1 MKQFRK
7 MTCLLLALLLC
18 FSMTSALAED
28 TAKIANGDVTLTIYI
43 AMRSGATQVY
53 TDYSQHPVVQQLE
66 EKTGLNLEF
75 IHPTADEKT
84 FFNVTVASNEWPDL
98 WVTNSF
104 SSYPGGVEGA
114 MEDGVLLNINSL
126 VEESAPNFTKLVNE
140 YGVMSDFISDT
151 GAIVTFGQVMNC
163 DYTTDKAFLGFI
175 AREDVMKENNIAS
188 PETYAQW
195 EEMLKGFQAA
205 GFETPLVI
213 PFADGNLSKY
223 SNLAAGFGV
232 THDGFFIQG
241 EKVVFSPILEGY
253 RDYLRLLKDW
263 YDKGYYTSDSFGYN
277 VNDAKAAIQEGKAAV
292 AYSHAAHTTTVN
304 SVGSALDE
312 SFSVTGLKNPRQNEG
327 DILYLVYR
335 NPRTSTGPSWFVSAT
350 TKYPEECVRFV
361 DYLYTEEAQLLTA
374 WGYCDE
380 NTPTYEI
387 VDGMRMFTEFMSKN
401 PDGLDFQIM
410 KDRYILAPF
419 QTIYAEET
427 EVQQYNY
434 PEKLQ
439 AIEHFGYNVVVKG
452 LFPAKATMTVD
463 ESSEYARIMSQIET
477 YTDEMMQKFI
487 TGAADLDA
495 DWDTYVKQVE
505 ALNIARACQIKQ
517 ESLERYNAR

>member
-263 YDKGYYTSDSFGYN
+263 YDKGYYTSDSFG
-277 VNDAKAAIQEGKAAV
+277 
-292 AYSHAAHTTTVN
+292 
-304 SVGSALDE
+304 
-312 SFSVTGLKNPRQNEG
+312 
-327 DILYLVYR
+327 
-335 NPRTSTGPSWFVSAT
+335 
-350 TKYPEECVRFV
+350 
-361 DYLYTEEAQLLTA
+361 
-374 WGYCDE
+374 
-380 NTPTYEI
+380 
-387 VDGMRMFTEFMSKN
+387 
-401 PDGLDFQIM
+401 
-410 KDRYILAPF
+410 
-419 QTIYAEET
+419 
-427 EVQQYNY
+427 
-434 PEKLQ
+434 
-439 AIEHFGYNVVVKG
+439 
-452 LFPAKATMTVD
+452 
-463 ESSEYARIMSQIET
+463 
-477 YTDEMMQKFI
+477 
-487 TGAADLDA
+487 
-495 DWDTYVKQVE
+495 
-505 ALNIARACQIKQ
+505 
-517 ESLERYNAR
+517 